1 MLIVG
6 SRLYSRL
13 ADGKMH
19 RRLDDCGYLVAELS
33 LPGVLLSQTS
43 ASTCCT
49 TEGTSSPLCVV
60 VSTDLATSRQN
71 KQITFEPFSKENP
84 RPAPPLETRRRRK
97 RKAID
102 IPDDDE
108 EEEQNTSGATED
120 VPQVKEEEDL
130 DTQPLFRPDFDDD
143 EDEDEKPEGKPKL
156 RVSYDGFSIFGK

>member
-1 MLIVG
+1 MLMLE
-6 SRLYSRL
+6 SCLYSWL

-19 RRLDDCGYLVAELS
+19 RRLDSCGYLVAELS
-33 LPGVLLSQTS
+33 LPGVLLSQTR

-60 VSTDLATSRQN
+60 ASIDPTASGQN

-84 RPAPPLETRRRRK
+84 RPAPPLETRRKRK

-120 VPQVKEEEDL
+120 VLQVKEEEDL
-130 DTQPLFRPDFDDD
+130 DTQPLFRPDFDD